1 MFFVELCFE
10 IFLSADEEKLQLWQR
25 DRNPLRQRQRR
36 DHQDQVQLSHCPPG
50 EGEDAAEPG
59 SEEVRIASPAWPV
72 LLQNKSLG
80 KTARHYMNVFGP
92 FHMQTRSREDS
103 AERNFFL
110 EGEFTELFLYCLGLN
125 FTHLSCS
132 VFHFK
137 NFYNFQICWR
147 CSSGHWLHA
156 VRPH

>member
-59 SEEVRIASPAWPV
+59 SEEVRIATCQPGLARCYCRIRVWERRPV
-72 LLQNKSLG
+72 
-80 KTARHYMNVFGP
+80 
-92 FHMQTRSREDS
+92 
-103 AERNFFL
+103 
-110 EGEFTELFLYCLGLN
+110 
-125 FTHLSCS
+125 
-132 VFHFK
+132 
-137 NFYNFQICWR
+137 II
-147 CSSGHWLHA
+147 
-156 VRPH
+156 